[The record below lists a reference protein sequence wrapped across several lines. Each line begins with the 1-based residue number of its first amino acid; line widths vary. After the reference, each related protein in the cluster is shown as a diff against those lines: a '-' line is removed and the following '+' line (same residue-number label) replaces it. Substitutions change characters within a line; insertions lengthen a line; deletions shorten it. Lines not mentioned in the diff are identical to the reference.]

1 MDEKKFRDVEKTYN
15 ELKLKLERKEI
26 TPDNFNTKLKKMMVV
41 DENGSYWMIG
51 GKTGKWYMYD
61 GVKWVEK
68 NPFEDVLEM
77 KEEDIDDPSSTK
89 MMENDASK
97 TMIKDSQT
105 MNFKAD
111 KVQKTVDFSETMKEE
126 DNYKICKFCKSKVP
140 QHAVYCSFCG
150 ANLSYSYKKTKDM
163 DFKSGEIL
171 IEKFN
176 LLSLVLFF
184 GGVGLIIGVLFG
196 AIFGIFDIFGDF
208 IYQFPKILIDVR
220 GTIQGALMFSALGG
234 IFGFLFFAVL
244 GIINGLFYNLISFFF
259 SGIKVKIKS

>member
-1 MDEKKFRDVEKTYN
+1 MDKKKFIDVEKKYN
-15 ELKLKLERKEI
+15 ELKLKLDKKEI
-26 TPDNFNTKLKKMMVV
+26 TPDNFNTQLKKMMVV

-68 NPFEDVLEM
+68 NPY
-77 KEEDIDDPSSTK
+77 EDIDNPSSTK
-89 MMENDASK
+89 MIESDVSK
-97 TMIKDSQT
+97 TMIKDSQSIHFGT
-105 MNFKAD
+105 DEA
-111 KVQKTVDFSETMKEE
+111 QKSIDFSETMKEDE
-126 DNYKICKFCKSKVP
+126 NHKICKFCKSKVP

-150 ANLSYSYKKTKDM
+150 ANLNYSYKKTKGM
-163 DFKSGEIL
+163 DLKSGEIL
-171 IEKFN
+171 IDKFN
-176 LLSLVLFF
+176 IFSLLLFF

-196 AIFGIFDIFGDF
+196 AIFGIFDILGDF

-234 IFGFLFFAVL
+234 ILGFLFFAIL

-259 SGIKVKIKS
+259 SGIKLKIKS